1 MHETPSR
8 NGGDACDTGR
18 ELTRR
23 SDIKVDNGKRERGNM
38 MGQRLRSWCL
48 VIGAL
53 GACILYAGATG
64 RADVVV
70 SNNQLVS
77 SIPGLKVIV
86 TPGFRYIGE
95 TQFTTTT
102 ELGDQTQGS
111 AYVFIEN
118 AGDQVKRI
126 FYVKLIPE
134 LLIFPFNL
142 LGNIAADLDSG
153 FCVLTDRQYQCTT
166 KLLSFSG
173 NEPVPKF
180 ISPQGYFL
188 PPCLLAKS
196 FVASDPTTNNWLVG
210 LFYLEGVSQSLFDC
224 RSWKSTPELSS
235 AQKKYLSQ
243 FEQNWMNAF
252 ATYSWKTF
260 SIP

>member
-1 MHETPSR
+1 
-8 NGGDACDTGR
+8 
-18 ELTRR
+18 
-23 SDIKVDNGKRERGNM
+23 

-53 GACILYAGATG
+53 GVCTHYAGATG

-70 SNNQLVS
+70 DKNLLVS
-77 SIPGLKVIV
+77 SNPGLRVIV
-86 TPGFRYIGE
+86 GPAFKYIGE

-102 ELGDQTQGS
+102 ELGDQTQGN
-111 AYVFIEN
+111 AYVFIET
-118 AGDQVKRI
+118 AGDQVKRL

-134 LLIFPFNL
+134 LLVFPFNI
-142 LGNIAADLDSG
+142 LGNISADLDSG
-153 FCVLTDRQYQCTT
+153 FCTLADRQYQCTT

-188 PPCLLAKS
+188 PPCLLAKT
-196 FVASDPTTNNWLVG
+196 FVASDPTTGNRLVG
-210 LFYLEGVSQSLFDC
+210 IFYLQGVSQSMFDC
-224 RSWKSTPELSS
+224 RSRKSASQLTDG
-235 AQKKYLSQ
+235 QRNYLSQ

-252 ATYSWKTF
+252 TVYAWKTF

>member
-1 MHETPSR
+1 MR
-8 NGGDACDTGR
+8 
-18 ELTRR
+18 
-23 SDIKVDNGKRERGNM
+23 
-38 MGQRLRSWCL
+38 QRLRSWCL
-48 VIGAL
+48 VTVTL
-53 GACILYAGATG
+53 GVCILYAGATG

-70 SNNQLVS
+70 DKNNQFVS
-77 SIPGLKVIV
+77 SIPGLRVIV
-86 TPGFRYIGE
+86 SPAFRYIGE

-102 ELGDQTQGS
+102 EFGDQTQGS

-118 AGDQVKRI
+118 VSGQVKRI

-134 LLIFPFNL
+134 LLAFPFNL

-153 FCVLTDRQYQCTT
+153 FCVLGERQYQCTT

-173 NEPVPKF
+173 NEPVVKF

-188 PPCLLAKS
+188 PPCLLAKA

-210 LFYLEGVSQSLFDC
+210 IFYLEGVSESVFAC
-224 RSWKSTPELSS
+224 HSWKSASQLSGDQRNYI
-235 AQKKYLSQ
+235 AQ

-252 ATYSWKTF
+252 TVYAWKAF

>member
-1 MHETPSR
+1 
-8 NGGDACDTGR
+8 
-18 ELTRR
+18 
-23 SDIKVDNGKRERGNM
+23 
-38 MGQRLRSWCL
+38 MGWRLRSRCL

-53 GACILYAGATG
+53 GVCILYAAATA

-70 SNNQLVS
+70 NNNQLVS
-77 SIPGLKVIV
+77 TMPGLRVIV
-86 TPGFRYIGE
+86 SPGLRYIGE
-95 TQFTTTT
+95 AQFMTTT

-118 AGDQVKRI
+118 VGDQVKRI

-134 LLIFPFNL
+134 LLVFPFNL
-142 LGNIAADLDSG
+142 LGNISADLDSG

-173 NEPVPKF
+173 NEPVAKF

-188 PPCLLAKS
+188 PPCLLAKT
-196 FVASDPTTNNWLVG
+196 FVASSSANGNCLVG
-210 LFYLEGVSQSLFDC
+210 IFYLEGVSQSMFDC
-224 RSWKSTPELSS
+224 RSWKSTSQLSGD
-235 AQKKYLSQ
+235 QRNYLSQ

-252 ATYSWKTF
+252 TAATWKTI

>member
-1 MHETPSR
+1 
-8 NGGDACDTGR
+8 
-18 ELTRR
+18 
-23 SDIKVDNGKRERGNM
+23 
-38 MGQRLRSWCL
+38 
-48 VIGAL
+48 VIAAL
-53 GACILYAGATG
+53 GVFILYAGATG

-70 SNNQLVS
+70 DSKNQLVS
-77 SIPGLKVIV
+77 GTPGLRVIV

-95 TQFTTTT
+95 APFTTTT
-102 ELGDQTQGS
+102 EVGDQTQGS

-118 AGDQVKRI
+118 VGDQVKRI

-134 LLIFPFNL
+134 LLVFPFNL
-142 LGNIAADLDSG
+142 LGNISADLDSG
-153 FCVLTDRQYQCTT
+153 FCTLTNRQYQCTT

-173 NEPVPKF
+173 NEPVVKF

-188 PPCLLAKS
+188 PPCLLAKA

-210 LFYLEGVSQSLFDC
+210 IFYLEGVSQSIFDC
-224 RSWKSTPELSS
+224 RSWKSTSQLSGD
-235 AQKKYLSQ
+235 QRDYLSQ

-252 ATYSWKTF
+252 TASTWKTF